1 MSSPSPLLVA
11 IPAPQEPSVG
21 QTINSSFRVGLGMA
35 GLYGAGLV
43 YGAVCRIDRIVTARA
58 FAIAIGVKMLFDE
71 ISRHFLHSAMSAKNY
86 AATRLAGN
94 AAFFTITIAAFRYL
108 NVVGNL
114 GTAFMSFSA
123 VILLIG
129 DISRYTKA

>member
-1 MSSPSPLLVA
+1 MAAPVFVAVPLQ
-11 IPAPQEPSVG
+11 QEPSVR
-21 QTINSSFRVGLGMA
+21 QTLGSTFKVGLGMA

-71 ISRHFLHSAMSAKNY
+71 ISKHFLQSAMTAKNY

-94 AAFFTITIAAFRYL
+94 AAFFTITIAAFRHL
-108 NVVGNL
+108 NIVGDL
-114 GTAFMSFSA
+114 GTAFMTFSA
-123 VILLIG
+123 VIMLIG
-129 DISRYTKA
+129 DVSRFAKA